1 MQASS
6 SRPSEIV
13 RRVRKGD
20 AQLVASTQGRR
31 HLRLDAYTQ
40 TISGLDWRDLGALLA
55 QLTEALDSDKSSRS
69 VSALAATALH
79 MHGAKGEGSQA
90 NAAFVTAMFGRM
102 VEACARCVRAADRSS
117 VYPVVRCIARCVRS
131 PQTAFDPAAVLSGI
145 TAGACEPDST
155 RSKKRRRRI
164 AGEADLC
171 VVLTCALDS
180 TSNNASALAA
190 IRVLRAHNVLRYLAL
205 SSGTEA
211 VSDLC
216 HALVVRGCDSVG
228 SQTQETG
235 DLFACI
241 RDTMPLAGSA
251 DIAQEGGMS
260 VGALLIFDP
269 VMRLVELLAKRVFR
283 PLLADSSALYGE
295 CARLRVRCYQWAA
308 LCRMATWLALAQPT
322 GTAAAAAALA
332 EGAHVCWLQIVRD
345 PPCAEADDS
354 IRGVWLLL
362 LSESLAHTACLYPQ
376 QQKHSKQNALF
387 LQTEESQIR
396 VFTAVASLLAV
407 LPLELERIA
416 GESPLALLYSCVV
429 SCERLLM
436 LVRPRAAS
444 MGLFWLHG
452 TASRAKGAE
461 AEGEEEEA
469 EEETPFDC
477 GKTTLAKYIFSAQQ
491 SEQSID
497 RSAADDIARMVGE
510 EAVHEERIAGVFAGL
525 DSAVKAMGAE
535 GRGRL
540 AVRCLRT
547 ALLWIR
553 MFASGARDNVGW
565 QTRVLEGLR
574 SAHKPATDWA
584 RLQRIPVACDRQA
597 RSEGKPA
604 STFRPMVARVLRLL
618 MALAMRPFL
627 KPDGGDAQDL
637 LLVLPLDSEEHAS
650 VIKCLA
656 TLVSLRELKALSFS
670 ALQILASVAGVRLRL
685 FSNSRDPSDL
695 RPPHVQ
701 VRDRTPPSSEALL
714 HLAMQLGATA
724 LLLHPRLLV
733 RAIECLDPETRA
745 SSSSPGERT
754 FVSLQMWLDI
764 VGAVVRHSFFR
775 SFLDAAAFRRWWC
788 LALAASVRSIAK
800 CCRLGVAARD
810 LRMALLVPMH
820 LASWQQYLDTA
831 GPAIRGF
838 THIMP
843 LLASMNE
850 KVRQDDA
857 RLFGWLQSLEGEKAL
872 LLFPEA
878 MATPSSSS
886 CSIIPIVYFCACK
899 LWLSVPMLTTE
910 PSEADRPM
918 VARVCRD
925 VWGIAAEM
933 LHLLVRIL
941 HQHLSV
947 YRSFVAPS
955 SGLVE
960 DFAVVLSTLTA
971 GHAEFPCVV
980 ANIVASNSELPSP
993 AQHSSSDKDDRSR
1006 NNGKDKYE
1014 ENVASS
1020 DLITIPLFDSDPPT
1034 PATSAAA
1041 ALSYTL
1047 GDENDGGSGSS
1058 SAPGNEDS
1066 VVDRL
1071 LRQTAHQSA
1080 SGSTTH
1086 QTRTSRIATLEEYY
1100 SNSMLSILWTN
1111 YTDQLKQFPCSLIF
1125 SRTTKTTAEPA
1136 EVDMARWLDDP
1147 DNILR
1152 RLFVPL
1158 LSSVEQQHRLC
1169 RHPSALWAAMA
1180 HTFPEQ
1186 SIFRTMHHASANPL
1200 MFLRMSESAAF
1211 LLPLS
1216 ATWSTQMSA
1225 MLKCLVAHVVATN
1238 EADAL
1243 LFLALRRRDAVLRNV
1258 RLCAR
1263 QLDDAAEYAASTLS
1277 ESLHSAEV
1285 DQRTVV
1291 ALSGRNIDSTLDAAP
1306 VLVPLDFLVRQSDV
1320 FRAMLTGPFREAVGA
1335 AHRDST
1341 GRQLLV
1347 QSDHATLA
1355 DLFAIV
1361 RAMDQQSLL
1370 VSAQLESSYSVE
1382 RLAECLRLAD
1392 FYDMRLLV
1400 VVLVWFFIDRVVGR
1414 AHVIPADSAVW
1425 LLSVLYRDNNVLVA
1439 AFGGLADSSA
1449 AVKALGAVVL
1459 LCSDRLDLPDII
1471 GGNVEL
1477 FVETLRFVFT

>member
-6 SRPSEIV
+6 SRPSDIV

-55 QLTEALDSDKSSRS
+55 QLTEGLDSDKSSRS

-90 NAAFVTAMFGRM
+90 HAAFVTAMFGRM

-205 SSGTEA
+205 SSGTKA

-216 HALVVRGCDSVG
+216 RALVVRGCDSVG

-241 RDTMPLAGSA
+241 RDAMPLAGSA
-251 DIAQEGGMS
+251 DIAQEDGMS

-283 PLLADSSALYGE
+283 PLLADSSALYSE

-322 GTAAAAAALA
+322 GTAAAAVALA
-332 EGAHVCWLQIVRD
+332 EGAHMCWLQIVRD

-376 QQKHSKQNALF
+376 QQKQLKQDALF
-387 LQTEESQIR
+387 LQTEESQTR
-396 VFTAVASLLAV
+396 VFTAVATLLAV

-416 GESPLALLYSCVV
+416 GESPLALLYSCVA
-429 SCERLLM
+429 SCELLLM

-452 TASRAKGAE
+452 TASQAKGAE
-461 AEGEEEEA
+461 AEGEEKEEEA
-469 EEETPFDC
+469 REDETSFDC

-497 RSAADDIARMVGE
+497 RSAADDIARIVGE

-535 GRGRL
+535 GKERL
-540 AVRCLRT
+540 AVRCLRA

-597 RSEGKPA
+597 RSEGKPT
-604 STFRPMVARVLRLL
+604 STFRPMAARVLRFL
-618 MALAMRPFL
+618 MALAMWPFL
-627 KPDGGDAQDL
+627 KPDGGDAQAL
-637 LLVLPLDSEEHAS
+637 LRVLPLDSEEHAS
-650 VIKCLA
+650 VVKCLA

-685 FSNSRDPSDL
+685 FSNSRDPSGL

-714 HLAMQLGATA
+714 HLAMQLGATT

-745 SSSSPGERT
+745 SSSSPLDPETRASSSSPLDPETRASSSSPDERT

-820 LASWQQYLDTA
+820 LASWQQYLDTT
-831 GPAIRGF
+831 GSAIRGF

-843 LLASMNE
+843 LLASVNE

-857 RLFGWLQSLEGEKAL
+857 RLFGWLQSLASEKAL

-878 MATPSSSS
+878 MATPSSTS

-899 LWLSVPMLTTE
+899 LWLSVPVLTIE

-947 YRSFVAPS
+947 YRSFVAPR

-980 ANIVASNSELPSP
+980 ANIVASSSELPSP
-993 AQHSSSDKDDRSR
+993 AQHSSSDKDDKNRD
-1006 NNGKDKYE
+1006 NGKDKYE
-1014 ENVASS
+1014 EDFASS
-1020 DLITIPLFDSDPPT
+1020 DLVTIPLFDSDPPT

-1041 ALSYTL
+1041 TLSYTL
-1047 GDENDGGSGSS
+1047 GDENYDDDGGGDGGGSS
-1058 SAPGNEDS
+1058 SAPGDEDS

-1071 LRQTAHQSA
+1071 LRQTTHRSA

-1086 QTRTSRIATLEEYY
+1086 QTRTSRMATLEEYY

-1111 YTDQLKQFPCSLIF
+1111 YTDQLKRFPCSLIF

-1158 LSSVEQQHRLC
+1158 LSSVKQQHRLC

-1180 HTFPEQ
+1180 KTFPEQ
-1186 SIFRTMHHASANPL
+1186 SIFHTMHHASANPL
-1200 MFLRMSESAAF
+1200 VFLRMSESAAF

-1216 ATWSTQMSA
+1216 AAWSAQMSA
-1225 MLKCLVAHVVATN
+1225 MLKCLVAHAVATN

-1243 LFLALRRRDAVLRNV
+1243 LFLALRRRDTVLRNV

-1263 QLDDAAEYAASTLS
+1263 QLDDAAEYATSTLS

-1285 DQRTVV
+1285 DQSTVV

-1306 VLVPLDFLVRQSDV
+1306 VLMPLDFLVRQSDV

-1335 AHRDST
+1335 AHMDST

-1370 VSAQLESSYSVE
+1370 VSAQLESSYS
-1382 RLAECLRLAD
+1382 
-1392 FYDMRLLV
+1392 
-1400 VVLVWFFIDRVVGR
+1400 
-1414 AHVIPADSAVW
+1414 
-1425 LLSVLYRDNNVLVA
+1425 
-1439 AFGGLADSSA
+1439 
-1449 AVKALGAVVL
+1449 
-1459 LCSDRLDLPDII
+1459 
-1471 GGNVEL
+1471 
-1477 FVETLRFVFT
+1477 